1 MPSDAEMP
9 NQPDGLDRTDF
20 LMKYQP
26 WLRLLARLEMDQRF
40 GEAKFGGKFSA
51 SDVVQHTMAEAWQG
65 WEQFRGENEAQ
76 RMAWLRAV
84 LGNQLGHLARRFKTK
99 QRDVAR
105 EVSIDRSLSQSAERL
120 GQLLPGDSSSPS
132 QHAIANENQ
141 ILLAEALE
149 RLPADYREVIVLR
162 NLEELTHEEVAER
175 MNRKPGAVRML
186 WMRALAKLKEELD
199 RAAGD

>member
-1 MPSDAEMP
+1 MSSDSKSP

-26 WLRLLARLEMDQRF
+26 WLRLLARLEMDHRF

-99 QRDVAR
+99 QRDIAR

-120 GQLLPGDSSSPS
+120 GQLLPDDDASPS

-141 ILLAEALE
+141 ILLARALE

-162 NLEELTHEEVAER
+162 NLEELSHEEVAAQ

-199 RAAGD
+199 RAGT

>member
-1 MPSDAEMP
+1 MPSSSETP
-9 NQPDGLDRTDF
+9 GQPDGLDRTDF
-20 LMKYQP
+20 LVKYQP
-26 WLRLLARLEMDQRF
+26 WLRLLARLEMDHRF
-40 GEAKFGGKFSA
+40 DEAKFGGKFSA

-76 RMAWLRAV
+76 RMAWLRAI

-99 QRDVAR
+99 QRDIAR
-105 EVSIDRSLSQSAERL
+105 EVSIDCSLSQSAERL
-120 GQLLPGDSSSPS
+120 NQLVPSDATSPS

-141 ILLAEALE
+141 ILLAKALD
-149 RLPADYREVIVLR
+149 RLPEDYREVIVLR
-162 NLEELTHEEVAER
+162 NLEDLSHEEVAHR

-199 RAAGD
+199 HAAN

>member
-40 GEAKFGGKFSA
+40 GKAKFGGKFSA
-51 SDVVQHTMAEAWQG
+51 SDVVQHTMAEAWQA